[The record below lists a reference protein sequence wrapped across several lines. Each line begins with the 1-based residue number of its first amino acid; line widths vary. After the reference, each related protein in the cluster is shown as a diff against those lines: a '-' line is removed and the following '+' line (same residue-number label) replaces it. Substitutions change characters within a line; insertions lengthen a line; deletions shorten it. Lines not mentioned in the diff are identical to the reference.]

1 MKKKIF
7 IVLFAILMTAAMAF
21 IGLNITNIVS
31 REESGLSAVINT
43 NASSYK
49 QDQNIEI
56 TVSVYNNT
64 LQNFSN
70 VDVQVFLP
78 EELSQI
84 RGNNLYHNIEVP
96 SNSETIVTTKALVA
110 TDKNRDNYAISDKTD
125 KSDATQ
131 SKETYT
137 LVGFIIIAVLLTG
150 ITVCVIITIRNSK
163 KAVKVLCIIL
173 SATLAI
179 GIIPS
184 AFFAYKDRDEI
195 IYVEKTITVDGKDVE
210 IVAKITKLNRRHSQ
224 RVEIE
229 LAEAMYDS
237 IDDSYILFSEMPVLN
252 GTLYNTKHIESAVCV
267 VEDENGKELFKEEFS
282 PKKEFTIDD
291 FGMIVGVNN
300 INFTITQKDGFTYEK
315 TYVVNNLCEKNM
327 ENIDV
332 DTGDTDKDGV
342 LNFSEELYHTDPK
355 KIDTDE
361 DGLSDYQEMAVIGTD
376 PKTQDTDNN
385 DTIDSDEDTD
395 GDGLINKDEIDIYS
409 TNPALVDSDLDEL
422 TDSDEIEITHT
433 NPNKKDTDDD
443 GKSDKWELDNG
454 FDPIVSDETF
464 PKSEVVSDVKN
475 VEIFSDGNAII
486 TVYDNDLNLNNSTP
500 GYVGVEPFEVELEDE
515 AEAEITINYDE
526 TYTDGGEA
534 PTLYNYDVD
543 TQDFTP
549 VENAVIANGVA
560 TATIRKSGV
569 YILLNHRYL
578 DDVWNTDILRPSEVD
593 KNGTLDIVFVID
605 RSLSMDSN
613 DPNDLRKKVTK
624 EFIDKLRD
632 DKDRAA
638 IVQFTSVSELI
649 MPLTSDKTK
658 LKNTV
663 DGIQNSD
670 GGGCVGTD
678 PNPGTN
684 GAAGL
689 REALNELQD
698 STAKYKYIIFLTDG
712 VDTKNDEPYDNVTTD
727 ARRNNVIIH
736 TVGLIGTG
744 DVDVDL
750 LKKVAADA
758 NGQYFLAT
766 AGEYA
771 EEDSENL
778 EVSNLQE
785 VYAEIEALT
794 IDLHTDA
801 NNDGIIDYYA
811 RMICEGKLKTS
822 GNIQN
827 LFGDATYEEIQAND
841 DYDDDGLKNGEE
853 IQVMENEKGVYIKLN
868 SYPFSKDSDSDD
880 FSDPDEKD
888 ISMSPI
894 RYNASASQ
902 DVINDLIDDTKYI
915 SNVYLDRYYGNDA
928 SIEELEKKDN
938 SNEKP
943 DIFTEELAVFYGNAL
958 FGSTFDQVTIYK
970 KQLLE
975 FFLEIDPYISQ
986 RNKIKI
992 LHDLF
997 LTVSRES
1004 LETLKNYVAKQA
1016 SVDNF
1021 EECKDTVGDI
1031 IDLATT
1037 ANDIFGVI
1045 DGTLFESLRALEK
1058 NLNASNL
1065 KLLDSQI
1072 TYLQAQLNS
1081 IPGIIHVNSSSSYK
1095 ALLEEWSTKLI
1106 KTQGIKAEKLETIDL
1121 RTTKMAKYSKA
1132 VDGVS
1137 YALFFINLGK
1147 VAWDDYELYSSVVS
1161 ALDTIAENVYLLDCI
1176 INNSHNN
1183 SYLHSAAIELKTTIK
1198 LQGEEQ
1204 EEFLSLL
1211 REYDTSQVAFAE
1223 TCHLLIGELGAPGQ
1237 IVELARTILNL
1248 TLKIDEKCEAAAKTV
1263 ATAQTAKILAKNF
1276 SNHLEGGYAI
1286 KHGENWI
1293 SYSDYNF
1300 DFYNNLTN
1308 LALLRKKAEENILPW
1323 KHKLEI
1329 DSPESIISPQKCY
1342 DYFDKSNK
1350 KYLEALC
1357 MA

>member
-31 REESGLSAVINT
+31 QEESGLSAVINT

-237 IDDSYILFSEMPVLN
+237 IEDSYILFSEMPVLN

-638 IVQFTSVSELI
+638 IVQFTSVSELV
-649 MPLTSDKTK
+649 MTLTSDKTK

-712 VDTKNDEPYDNVTTD
+712 VDTKNDEPYENITAD

-778 EVSNLQE
+778 EVYNLQE
-785 VYAEIEALT
+785 VYSEIEALT

-868 SYPFSKDSDSDD
+868 SYPFSKDSDSDG

-894 RYNASASQ
+894 RYNASALQ
-902 DVINDLIDDTKYI
+902 DDINALIDDTQYI
-915 SNVYLDRYYGNDA
+915 SNAYLERY
-928 SIEELEKKDN
+928 N
-938 SNEKP
+938 SNLIVES
-943 DIFTEELAVFYGNAL
+943 AVLYGNAI
-958 FGSTFDQVTIYK
+958 FGSTFDQVSLYR
-970 KQLLE
+970 KQL
-975 FFLEIDPYISQ
+975 IS
-986 RNKIKI
+986 
-992 LHDLF
+992 
-997 LTVSRES
+997 
-1004 LETLKNYVAKQA
+1004 Y
-1016 SVDNF
+1016 
-1021 EECKDTVGDI
+1021 
-1031 IDLATT
+1031 
-1037 ANDIFGVI
+1037 
-1045 DGTLFESLRALEK
+1045 FESIDEFIADRQREK
-1058 NLNASNL
+1058 IFKDFLASLTTESL
-1065 KLLDSQI
+1065 KLLLEVYLEYAKQGAFDKCIEINEAISDAFGNVSDIHDILDDFSDLSGKLMTNGVNNKFLTKFNTVTTNLTNKLDDSI
-1072 TYLQAQLNS
+1072 FSLPENKVDDLCK
-1081 IPGIIHVNSSSSYK
+1081 GIQ
-1095 ALLEEWSTKLI
+1095 TKLSKTLAKLDLPPSFKSGLLDLNNSKFGKFI
-1106 KTQGIKAEKLETIDL
+1106 KSNNFDVVML
-1121 RTTKMAKYSKA
+1121 
-1132 VDGVS
+1132 
-1137 YALFFINLGK
+1137 
-1147 VAWDDYELYSSVVS
+1147 VVS
-1161 ALDTIAENVYLLDCI
+1161 VGIDGWENYHTYCDAIACFETMEENIYILECI
-1176 INNSHNN
+1176 IN
-1183 SYLHSAAIELKTTIK
+1183 SYSSSNTYLRSAAADLKRALMTDIENRKKVMTDFSLRDTTQTAI
-1198 LQGEEQ
+1198 
-1204 EEFLSLL
+1204 S
-1211 REYDTSQVAFAE
+1211 E
-1223 TCHLLIGELGAPGQ
+1223 TVHLVIGTLGVPGKIFELT
-1237 IVELARTILNL
+1237 RTILNL
-1248 TLKIDEKCEAAAKTV
+1248 TLNLDGKSEAAANTV
-1263 ATAQTAKILAKNF
+1263 AMAQTSYILAKNF
-1276 SNHLEGGYAI
+1276 RAHLEGGYAI
-1286 KHGENWI
+1286 KHSKNWI
-1293 SYSDYNF
+1293 AYSDYSST
-1300 DFYNNLTN
+1300 FYINIIN
-1308 LALLRKKAEENILPW
+1308 LALIRQYSEELMIDWEKNSEQKSKGTKNCSNCEEYAITYTN
-1323 KHKLEI
+1323 KLIEAPLQ
-1329 DSPESIISPQKCY
+1329 SLLKQK
-1342 DYFDKSNK
+1342 
-1350 KYLEALC
+1350 LT
-1357 MA
+1357 